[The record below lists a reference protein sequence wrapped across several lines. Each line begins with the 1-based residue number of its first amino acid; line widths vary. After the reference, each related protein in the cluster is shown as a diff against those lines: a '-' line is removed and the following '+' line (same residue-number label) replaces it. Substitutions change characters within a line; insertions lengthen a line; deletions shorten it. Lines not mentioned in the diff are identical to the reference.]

1 LNDFKKLAEP
11 QTGNEERMDCMAR
24 SVYSEITPEMEA
36 LADLC
41 VKNGKID
48 PELYAKYDVK
58 RGLRDINGNGVLTG
72 LTDISEIRSSR
83 MENGVKIPC
92 EGQLFYRGYSIE
104 DLVHSMP
111 SDHSFGFE
119 VTAYLL
125 LFGELPSKEQLDG
138 FIKQLSFYRT
148 LPTNFVRD
156 IIMKAPSGDMMNT
169 LARSVLTMYSYDDAP
184 DDISIPNV
192 LRQCIQLIAIFPLL
206 SVYGYQAYRPRV
218 SPPQAFRP

>member
-1 LNDFKKLAEP
+1 
-11 QTGNEERMDCMAR
+11 MAR

-104 DLVHSMP
+104 DLVRSMP

-125 LFGELPSKEQLDG
+125 LFGELPNKEQLDG

-169 LARSVLTMYSYDDAP
+169 LARAK
-184 DDISIPNV
+184 
-192 LRQCIQLIAIFPLL
+192 LL
-206 SVYGYQAYRPRV
+206 
-218 SPPQAFRP
+218 

>member
-1 LNDFKKLAEP
+1 MP
-11 QTGNEERMDCMAR
+11 
-24 SVYSEITPEMEA
+24 
-36 LADLC
+36 
-41 VKNGKID
+41 
-48 PELYAKYDVK
+48 KYDVK

-104 DLVHSMP
+104 DLVRSMP

-125 LFGELPSKEQLDG
+125 LFGELPNKEQLDG

-156 IIMKAPSGDMMNT
+156 IIMKAPSGDMMNHPRPQR
-169 LARSVLTMYSYDDAP
+169 ADD
-184 DDISIPNV
+184 V
-192 LRQCIQLIAIFPLL
+192 FL
-206 SVYGYQAYRPRV
+206 
-218 SPPQAFRP
+218 

>member
-1 LNDFKKLAEP
+1 
-11 QTGNEERMDCMAR
+11 MAR

-36 LADLC
+36 LANLC

-104 DLVHSMP
+104 DLVRSMP

-119 VTAYLL
+119 VTAYS
-125 LFGELPSKEQLDG
+125 FSANCR
-138 FIKQLSFYRT
+138 IKNSLTGSSNSF
-148 LPTNFVRD
+148 
-156 IIMKAPSGDMMNT
+156 
-169 LARSVLTMYSYDDAP
+169 RSTGHYP
-184 DDISIPNV
+184 QIS
-192 LRQCIQLIAIFPLL
+192 CAT
-206 SVYGYQAYRPRV
+206 S
-218 SPPQAFRP
+218 S

>member
-1 LNDFKKLAEP
+1 
-11 QTGNEERMDCMAR
+11 MAR

-48 PELYAKYDVK
+48 PELYTKYDVK

-104 DLVHSMP
+104 DLVRSMP

-119 VTAYLL
+119 VCAHVILD
-125 LFGELPSKEQLDG
+125 LPWD
-138 FIKQLSFYRT
+138 
-148 LPTNFVRD
+148 
-156 IIMKAPSGDMMNT
+156 
-169 LARSVLTMYSYDDAP
+169 
-184 DDISIPNV
+184 DDINAVETAGILTA
-192 LRQCIQLIAIFPLL
+192 LRVEQVIMP
-206 SVYGYQAYRPRV
+206 S
-218 SPPQAFRP
+218 

>member
-1 LNDFKKLAEP
+1 
-11 QTGNEERMDCMAR
+11 MAR

-92 EGQLFYRGYSIE
+92 EGQLFLPRLQHVKILSAA
-104 DLVHSMP
+104 MP
-111 SDHSFGFE
+111 SDHS
-119 VTAYLL
+119 
-125 LFGELPSKEQLDG
+125 
-138 FIKQLSFYRT
+138 
-148 LPTNFVRD
+148 VR
-156 IIMKAPSGDMMNT
+156 
-169 LARSVLTMYSYDDAP
+169 L
-184 DDISIPNV
+184 
-192 LRQCIQLIAIFPLL
+192 
-206 SVYGYQAYRPRV
+206 
-218 SPPQAFRP
+218 